1 MGKETFLIFLG
12 IIVLINFPDWL
23 RIMFISLIGLILLIY
38 ILTRIY
44 DFILKNNESSKSK
57 FWKLIACFRLTLLYI
72 APVLIV
78 FYFYSMAQ
86 DPSDDGFGALM
97 FFISFFVSIYYYL
110 NLFEKKTG
118 NDTDS
123 SFEYD
128 DKGFIVFQYFRE
140 YSSFVFWALICCIL
154 SFFVFLMVVRFG

>member
-57 FWKLIACFRLTLLYI
+57 FWKLIAFFRLTLPYISPVKSEFWKLIAFFRLTLPYI
-72 APVLIV
+72 APVFIV

-110 NLFEKKTG
+110 NLFEKK
-118 NDTDS
+118 N
-123 SFEYD
+123 
-128 DKGFIVFQYFRE
+128 
-140 YSSFVFWALICCIL
+140 W
-154 SFFVFLMVVRFG
+154 